1 MNENNL
7 ERILI
12 EKLKKIFG
20 KKNFMWRIQSNAK
33 AVSNTMNIEKVS
45 SFKGWD
51 LLTLVAYKNTV
62 HDFRLYLMENAE
74 IVGAIA

>member
-1 MNENNL
+1 
-7 ERILI
+7 
-12 EKLKKIFG
+12 
-20 KKNFMWRIQSNAK
+20 
-33 AVSNTMNIEKVS
+33 MNIEKVS

-51 LLTLVAYKNTV
+51 LLALVAYKNTV